1 MFGGK
6 SAAKTFFSRLFEK
19 EKVKKEEPELIY
31 QRKRSQSLFAP
42 NVAALLSGEHV
53 GGVHGLSCSLAGD
66 PSNFAVP
73 VSLQFAD
80 IMTAAEINIETTT
93 KEKVEEKVDLNQ
105 NRNDDDE
112 DLEYLRL
119 SCDRLHDRRATDFSQ
134 VGNINMG
141 SQDLPCNLFP

>member
-19 EKVKKEEPELIY
+19 DKVKKEEPELIY

-53 GGVHGLSCSLAGD
+53 GGVHGMSSSVAVEPLKLT
-66 PSNFAVP
+66 VP
-73 VSLQFAD
+73 VTIEFDD
-80 IMTAAEINIETTT
+80 IMTASERDMDTTT
-93 KEKVEEKVDLNQ
+93 IKVGEKKDEE
-105 NRNDDDE
+105 DE

-119 SCDRLHDRRATDFSQ
+119 NCDRLNDRRATNFTQ
-134 VGNINMG
+134 VKLVTLN
-141 SQDLPCNLFP
+141 FT